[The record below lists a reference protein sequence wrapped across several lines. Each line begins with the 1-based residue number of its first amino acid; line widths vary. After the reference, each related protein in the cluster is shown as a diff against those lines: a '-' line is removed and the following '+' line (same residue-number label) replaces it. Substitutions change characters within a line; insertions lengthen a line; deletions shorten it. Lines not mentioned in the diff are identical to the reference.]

1 MAVATNLSRAEEGAA
16 HRGGAVSGSGSTGS
30 RAGQEGRGRTLGGLG
45 ASSVLAAPLAPNV
58 RKGGYAPLTQA
69 V

>member
-1 MAVATNLSRAEEGAA
+1 MAVATNLSRAEEGT
-16 HRGGAVSGSGSTGS
+16 HWGGGGSGSAGS

-45 ASSVLAAPLAPNV
+45 ATSVLAAPLAPNV
-58 RKGGYAPLTQA
+58 SKGGYAPLVQD